1 MYEMS
6 YVLRII
12 LLIVSILSIVFV
24 LKKIAIENIKIAEA
38 IYWILFFGVIIF
50 LSIFPQ
56 VAVYFAEILQIES
69 TANFVFLFFLFL
81 LIIKIFLLSIKC
93 SQLENKLMVLTQY
106 LALHEKMG
114 KGGGKV
120 ISLRI

>member
-106 LALHEKMG
+106 LAIHEKMG

>member
-114 KGGGKV
+114 KGGKV

>member
-114 KGGGKV
+114 KGGKGN
-120 ISLRI
+120 